1 MRSAGGIAGRANL
14 PLMLLQ
20 AREVLLQHF
29 RPIFQAHGL
38 TEQQWRILRVV
49 SDYDRLE
56 QHEIASLCQI
66 SAPSLSNILS
76 HLEDARYVARERSTD
91 DHRKVFVTLAK
102 RGQALVKEIMPDVNA
117 RYQELERAL
126 GMELMCSLFSVL
138 DRLLS
143 LPCDVV
149 DSSTK
154 SSKRGSN

>member
-1 MRSAGGIAGRANL
+1 MRSAGGIVGRANL

-38 TEQQWRILRVV
+38 TEQQWRIMRVV
-49 SDYDRLE
+49 SDHDRLE

-76 HLEDARYVARERSTD
+76 HLEEAGYVSRERSTD
-91 DHRKVFVTLAK
+91 DQRKVFVTLAK
-102 RGQALVKEIMPDVNA
+102 RGQSLVKEIMPDVNT

-143 LPCDVV
+143 LPRDVV
-149 DSSTK
+149 EPSTK
-154 SSKRGSN
+154 SSKRGRN

>member
-1 MRSAGGIAGRANL
+1 
-14 PLMLLQ
+14 MLLQ

-49 SDYDRLE
+49 SDHDRLE

-76 HLEDARYVARERSTD
+76 HLEEVGYVARERSTD

-126 GMELMCSLFSVL
+126 GMELMCALFSVL

-143 LPCDVV
+143 LPRDVV
-149 DSSTK
+149 DSSAK
-154 SSKRGSN
+154 SSKRGRN